1 MSAVSLTSGAEIRSQ
16 LSHPVIDSDGH
27 MVEVSA
33 VIADFVRDIGGASV
47 LARFEKRYTPP
58 QRQADIEERRVTG
71 RASPTHWFWSAD
83 ALDRAT
89 AMLPKL
95 YHERMDELGMDFG
108 LVYPST
114 GLGYQMD
121 NDEEMRRVLCR
132 ALNMYM
138 AETHKGLSDRLL
150 PVAAIPMHTPEEAIA
165 ELDFAVNVLGMRAV
179 VLPSFVSR
187 PIPKFAAQNPE
198 SAEFAFRLDTYGID
212 SEYDYDPVWAK
223 CVELRVVPGVHTN
236 TLGLGFRRSISSYT
250 YNHIGAFAASCEA
263 VSKSLLLGGVFHR
276 FPELKIAA
284 LEGGVGWAASL
295 YADLLRHWEKRRGDR
310 IDYLNPDR
318 LDAVRLRS
326 LLEDYGPSQ
335 FRTKIDVIVDS
346 IANRESKSRDW
357 TNMAPPLVVDEFSNC
372 PFGSPEELRDMFVS
386 HIYIG
391 CEADD
396 PMNALAFKSELNPYS
411 ARFPVIFGSDI
422 SHWDVPDISEVMEEA
437 YEMLE
442 SGLISDDDF
451 RDFTFVNPARLYAG
465 TNPDFYKG
473 TRVESEV
480 AELLGMG

>member
-1 MSAVSLTSGAEIRSQ
+1 
-16 LSHPVIDSDGH
+16 
-27 MVEVSA
+27 
-33 VIADFVRDIGGASV
+33 
-47 LARFEKRYTPP
+47 
-58 QRQADIEERRVTG
+58 
-71 RASPTHWFWSAD
+71 
-83 ALDRAT
+83 
-89 AMLPKL
+89 
-95 YHERMDELGMDFG
+95 
-108 LVYPST
+108 
-114 GLGYQMD
+114 
-121 NDEEMRRVLCR
+121 
-132 ALNMYM
+132 
-138 AETHKGLSDRLL
+138 
-150 PVAAIPMHTPEEAIA
+150 MHTPEEAIA

-276 FPELKIAA
+276 FPELKIVA

-335 FRTKIDVIVDS
+335 IP
-346 IANRESKSRDW
+346 
-357 TNMAPPLVVDEFSNC
+357 AP
-372 PFGSPEELRDMFVS
+372 
-386 HIYIG
+386 
-391 CEADD
+391 
-396 PMNALAFKSELNPYS
+396 K
-411 ARFPVIFGSDI
+411 
-422 SHWDVPDISEVMEEA
+422 
-437 YEMLE
+437 
-442 SGLISDDDF
+442 
-451 RDFTFVNPARLYAG
+451 
-465 TNPDFYKG
+465 
-473 TRVESEV
+473 
-480 AELLGMG
+480 